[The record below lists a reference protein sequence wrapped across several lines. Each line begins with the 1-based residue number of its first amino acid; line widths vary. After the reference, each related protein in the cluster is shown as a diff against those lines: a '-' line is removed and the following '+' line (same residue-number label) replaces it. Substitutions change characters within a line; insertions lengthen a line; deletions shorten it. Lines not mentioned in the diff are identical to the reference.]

1 MNRAL
6 IILSKTGKAR
16 ICNSAHA
23 VEHTDAM
30 YVCGNLFKYTEY
42 VHRAVNESES
52 KILYAV
58 YQSEKRSAKMMTDIK
73 LDLTK
78 RIDGVEAGL
87 TKQIVDVKTDLTKQI
102 VDVKT
107 DLTKQINNTRRDMK
121 WLIGAVFIAMG
132 GMYTKLDKRFDKVE
146 TDISGMKQ
154 DIQEIKTLL
163 MAHK

>member
-42 VHRAVNESES
+42 VHKAVGESES
-52 KILYAV
+52 KILYAM

-87 TKQIVDVKTDLTKQI
+87 TN
-102 VDVKT
+102 
-107 DLTKQINNTRRDMK
+107 QINNTSRDMK

-132 GMYTKLDKRFDKVE
+132 GMYTTLYKRFDKVE

-163 MAHK
+163 MARK

>member
-102 VDVKT
+102 
-107 DLTKQINNTRRDMK
+107 NNTRRDMK

-132 GMYTKLDKRFDKVE
+132 GMYTTLDKRFDNVE

-163 MAHK
+163 IAHK

>member
-6 IILSKTGKAR
+6 ITLSKTGKAR

-102 VDVKT
+102 
-107 DLTKQINNTRRDMK
+107 NNTRRDMK

>member
-58 YQSEKRSAKMMTDIK
+58 YQSEKRSAKMKTDIK

-87 TKQIVDVKTDLTKQI
+87 TKQLVDVKTDLTKQ
-102 VDVKT
+102 
-107 DLTKQINNTRRDMK
+107 LNNTRRDMK